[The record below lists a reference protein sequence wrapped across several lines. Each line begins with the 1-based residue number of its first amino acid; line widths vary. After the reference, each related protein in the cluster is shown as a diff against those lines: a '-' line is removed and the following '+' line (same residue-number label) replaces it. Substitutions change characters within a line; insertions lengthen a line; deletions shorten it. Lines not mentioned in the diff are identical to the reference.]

1 MEKETKK
8 RPRWSEE
15 EVSRLRQIM
24 TRYTVDKEGVI
35 AAAQELGR
43 SYNGVH
49 DKWKS
54 IKPNKRAYSSSK
66 ETAKVLYENVSKYP
80 GNIHEAF
87 RVTAKQT
94 GKSTNY
100 ISQMYYQKKSP
111 YHHSKTSTC
120 LTLIS
125 KNKISSNYKNFNDS
139 KKTTKQRI
147 KLFIANILGI
157 KKEDL

>member
-1 MEKETKK
+1 MEKENKK

-15 EVSRLRQIM
+15 EITRLKQIM
-24 TRYTVDKEGVI
+24 TRYTVDIEGCKY
-35 AAAQELGR
+35 AAQELGR
-43 SYNGVH
+43 SYEGVR

-54 IKPNKRAYSSSK
+54 IKPNKRVYSSSK

-80 GNIHEAF
+80 GNIREAF

-100 ISQMYYQKKSP
+100 ISQMYYQKNSP

>member
-1 MEKETKK
+1 MERKCKK
-8 RPRWSEE
+8 WSEE
-15 EVSRLRQIM
+15 EVSRLKQIM
-24 TRYTVDKEGVI
+24 TRYTVDTEGCKY
-35 AAAQELGR
+35 AAQELGR
-43 SYNGVH
+43 SYSGIIY
-49 DKWKS
+49 KWNQ
-54 IKPNKRAYSSSK
+54 IKPNKRPH
-66 ETAKVLYENVSKYP
+66 AKIKDIAEILYKNVSDNP
-80 GNIHEAF
+80 GNIQAAI
-87 RVTAKQT
+87 RTTAEQVK
-94 GKSTNY
+94 KSP
-100 ISQMYYQKKSP
+100 SQIESIYYSKKSP